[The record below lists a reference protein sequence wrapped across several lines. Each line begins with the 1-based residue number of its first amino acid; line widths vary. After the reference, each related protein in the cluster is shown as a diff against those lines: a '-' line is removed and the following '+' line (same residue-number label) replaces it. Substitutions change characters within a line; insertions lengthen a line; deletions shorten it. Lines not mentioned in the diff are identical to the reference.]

1 MDIRNYR
8 LTSLEE
14 PTDEML
20 HELMRQVAE
29 SARQSTAK
37 ANKVLQDKLEET
49 KELIRRRRE
58 ELKQHTCS

>member
-8 LTSLEE
+8 STSMQE

-29 SARQSTAK
+29 SARQSTIN
-37 ANKVLQDKLEET
+37 ANKVLQEKFEET
-49 KELIRRRRE
+49 REQIRRRRE
-58 ELKQHTCS
+58 ELSKQS

>member
-8 LTSLEE
+8 LTSMEE

-29 SARQSTAK
+29 SARQSTIN
-37 ANKVLQDKLEET
+37 ANKVLQEKMRET
-49 KELIRRRRE
+49 MELVRRRRE
-58 ELKQHTCS
+58 EFKNSTCS

>member
-8 LTSLEE
+8 LTSMEE

-29 SARQSTAK
+29 SARQSTIN
-37 ANKVLQDKLEET
+37 ANKVLQEKMRET
-49 KELIRRRRE
+49 MELVHRRRE
-58 ELKQHTCS
+58 EFKNRTCS